1 MKELTIDK
9 EFESVAYNDEHH
21 IYWDKDDLI
30 SYISVT
36 TLIGLFEQEYDEQ
49 FWLKYKAFERLC
61 KPNKDI
67 LSNIR
72 SSRKFDIDVIRKIYP
87 KATMTNLR
95 PVMDEIKKEWI
106 ENNKNACELG
116 TKTHE
121 KYENIFSEK
130 GYYQL
135 SNYGFKSSD
144 GFFYSPNEYNIIKKK
159 QVLPECLISMKT
171 KSGVRVAGQIDLP
184 VFDNPNL
191 YVFDYKGLH
200 IETPILTPEGFI
212 PMKKLNIGDFVF
224 DMNGKKQKILHKSEI
239 HNRDCYEIELHGCP
253 EKIICD
259 DEHRWKIKLNGNDIV
274 VTANDIHDMINSG
287 IDIDIP
293 VCNRL
298 FTTKQY
304 NMHVPPIPFAI
315 NMLYSSYSD
324 TNRTKNI
331 NTSRMM
337 KELKNEMIKSN
348 LGHIKKM
355 SDMMYFVK
363 KWNNDKYIKNS
374 YINAPLSDK
383 FDIINT
389 IMKYSNASF
398 NNDKTIMNI
407 VVPSSIFIDLFGI
420 IESCGGN
427 VFYYKTYKNGYI
439 NMYIKSYDSYFS
451 ICTGTT
457 KSEGIP
463 YRRIKSIKK
472 IDSVPTQCIEVDGD
486 THTYLAGK
494 CLTVTHNTNKKL
506 NFESYKD
513 NNGHVMMKYPLNK
526 LMDCNMIHYTLQL
539 SMYSYMMWRRYPFM
553 NVCTPKIIYAR
564 ESDKFI
570 FHDVAYLKN
579 EVISMLKYF
588 RDYIL
593 DKKYSYI
600 KIIKKDGKFYIP

>member
-9 EFESVAYNDEHH
+9 EFNDVAYNDEHH
-21 IYWDKDDLI
+21 IYWDKNDLL

-36 TLIGLFEQEYDEQ
+36 TLIGMFEQEFDEQ

-61 KPNKDI
+61 KPDKDI

-72 SSRKFDIDVIRKIYP
+72 SSRKFDVDVIKKLYP
-87 KATMTNLR
+87 KAIMTNLR
-95 PVMDEIKKEWI
+95 PIMDEIKKEWV
-106 ENNKNACELG
+106 ETNKNACEFG
-116 TKTHE
+116 TATHE

-135 SNYGFKSSD
+135 SNYGFSHKD
-144 GFFYSPNEYNIIKKK
+144 GFYYSPNEYNIIKKR

-184 VFDNPNL
+184 VFDYPDL
-191 YVFDYKGLH
+191 HVFDYKGLY
-200 IETPILTPEGFI
+200 INTPILTPEGFVN
-212 PMKKLNIGDFVF
+212 MDKLKEGDYVF
-224 DMNGKKQKILHKSEI
+224 DMNGKKQRILHKSEI
-239 HNRDCYEIELHGCP
+239 HNRDCYEIEFEGCP

-259 DEHRWKIKLNGNDIV
+259 DEHRWYVNVNGNDIT
-274 VTANDIHDMINSG
+274 VTANDIYDMMNS
-287 IDIDIP
+287 DIKVEVP

-298 FTTKQY
+298 SIIKQY
-304 NMHVPPIPFAI
+304 NMHVPPIPYAI
-315 NMLYSSYSD
+315 NMLYSSFSNS
-324 TNRTKNI
+324 NRTRSI
-331 NTSRMM
+331 NTSKMFN
-337 KELKNEMIKSN
+337 ELKKEMIRFN

-355 SDMMYFVK
+355 SDVMYFVRR
-363 KWNNDKYIKNS
+363 WNNDKYIKNS

-383 FDIINT
+383 FDIIDT
-389 IMKYSNASF
+389 IIKYLNSSF
-398 NNDKTIMNI
+398 NKDKTILNI
-407 VVPSSIFIDLFGI
+407 MIPSNIFNDIFGL

-427 VFYYKTYKNGYI
+427 VFSYKECNNGYVS
-439 NMYIKSYDSYFS
+439 MSIKSYDSYFS
-451 ICTGTT
+451 ICTGIKKTDG
-457 KSEGIP
+457 KP
-463 YRRIKSIKK
+463 YRRIKSINK
-472 IDSVPTQCIEVDGD
+472 INSVPTQCIEVDGD

-513 NNGHVMMKYPLNK
+513 KNGHVMMKYPLNK

-539 SMYSYMMWRRYPFM
+539 SLYSYMMWRRYQFI

-564 ESDKFI
+564 EADNFV
-570 FHDVAYLKN
+570 FYNVAYLRD

-593 DKKYSYI
+593 GKKYSYI
-600 KIIKKDGKFYIP
+600 KIIKENGRFYIP